1 MRGQMNRLMDRRIG
15 PPEWVHG
22 GGGVDEGR
30 GLGLRRASSRLG
42 PVLPPFLGFWSE
54 LLVGLIFGENRVKR
68 PR

>member
-1 MRGQMNRLMDRRIG
+1 MRGRMDRLMDRRIG

-42 PVLPPFLGFWSE
+42 LVLPPFLE
-54 LLVGLIFGENRVKR
+54 RVVSWLGYPAKNESFFNS
-68 PR
+68 